1 MNQSNLQNRSPIR
14 RQKAEIYILI
24 TLLSFAGS
32 VSLTR
37 LFLEI
42 TGYPQLGNK
51 ELHIAHVLWGGL
63 ILFIASLLPLLFVN
77 RWVYPISA
85 LLAGIGVGLFIDE
98 VGKFITQNNDYF
110 FPAAAPIIYAFFL
123 LTVLLYVQ
131 VRKRRQMDARTE
143 LYYILQDL
151 EEVLDHDLNENER
164 IDILEHLDRVNKKST
179 DEDISLLAQYLHSF
193 ITNQKLEIA
202 PENVP
207 FWRRG
212 QNKVLAFEKRYISRN
227 RFRAA
232 LVGALVA
239 WGIFTLSYT
248 ITLLLSMHNPA
259 QLSLTLN
266 GLINPRVVRNAT
278 GLTWFETRIGLEAAM
293 GVIMIIAAV
302 LLAIGR
308 DRRAVLIA
316 YAGLL
321 LSLTVVN
328 LLLFYYDQFS
338 AIASALIQFFI
349 LLGLLRY
356 RNRFLKSITP
366 E

>member
-1 MNQSNLQNRSPIR
+1 MDKINLQNRSPIR
-14 RQKAEIYILI
+14 RQKAEIYVLI
-24 TLLSFAGS
+24 TLLSFAAS

-37 LFLEI
+37 LFLEL
-42 TGYPQLGNK
+42 TGYPQLGNS

-77 RWVYPISA
+77 RWVYSTSA

-131 VRKRRQMDARTE
+131 VRRHRQRDARTE

-164 IDILEHLDRVNKKST
+164 ADILDHLDNINKKST
-179 DEDISLLAQYLHSF
+179 DEDISLLAQYLHGF
-193 ITNQKLEIA
+193 ITNKKLEIA
-202 PENVP
+202 PENEP
-207 FWRRG
+207 FWRRW
-212 QNKVLAFEKRYISRN
+212 QNHILAFEERYFSRN

-232 LVGALVA
+232 LVGALIA

-248 ITLLLSMHNPA
+248 IALLMSMHNSTE
-259 QLSLTLN
+259 LSITLN
-266 GLINPRVVRNAT
+266 GLINPRVVRNPS
-278 GLTWFETRIGLEAAM
+278 GMTWFETRIGLEGSI
-293 GVIMIIAAV
+293 GVIMLIAAV
-302 LLAIGR
+302 LLTIGR
-308 DRRAVLIA
+308 DRRAVLVA
-316 YAGLL
+316 YPGLII
-321 LSLTVVN
+321 SLTVVN

-338 AIASALIQFFI
+338 TITNAIIQFII

-366 E
+366 P

>member
-1 MNQSNLQNRSPIR
+1 MIKPDLENRSPIR
-14 RQKAEIYILI
+14 RQKAEVYVLI
-24 TLLSFAGS
+24 TLLSFAAS
-32 VSLTR
+32 VALTR
-37 LFLEI
+37 FFLEL

-51 ELHIAHVLWGGL
+51 DLHIAHVLWGGL
-63 ILFIASLLPLLFVN
+63 ILFVASLLPLLFVN
-77 RWVYPISA
+77 RWVYPITA
-85 LLAGIGVGLFIDE
+85 LLAGVGVGLFIDE

-151 EEVLDHDLNENER
+151 EEVLDHDLNEDER
-164 IDILEHLDRVNKKST
+164 ADILDHLDHINKKSAG
-179 DEDISLLAQYLHSF
+179 EDISLLTEYLYSF

-202 PENVP
+202 PENMP
-207 FWRRG
+207 FWRRF
-212 QNKVLAFEKRYISRN
+212 QNKVLAFEQSHISRN

-239 WGIFTLSYT
+239 WGVFTLFYT
-248 ITLLLSMHNPA
+248 VALLLSMDNPDE
-259 QLSLTLN
+259 LSFTLS
-266 GLINPRVVRNAT
+266 GLINPRVIPDPS
-278 GLTWFETRIGLEAAM
+278 GLTWFETRIGLEGSMGIILLVAA
-293 GVIMIIAAV
+293 G

-308 DRRAVLIA
+308 DRRAVMLA
-316 YAGLL
+316 YLGLL
-321 LSLTVVN
+321 ISLTIVN

-338 AIASALIQFFI
+338 TIFNAIIQFII

-356 RNRFLKSITP
+356 RNRFLKNITP
-366 E
+366 V

>member
-1 MNQSNLQNRSPIR
+1 MRKSDFQNRSPIR
-14 RQKAEIYILI
+14 RQKAEIYVLI
-24 TLLSFAGS
+24 TLLSFAAS

-37 LFLEI
+37 LFLEL

-51 ELHIAHVLWGGL
+51 DLHIAHVLWGGL
-63 ILFIASLLPLLFVN
+63 ILFVASLLPLLFVN

-110 FPAAAPIIYAFFL
+110 SPAAAPIIYSVFL

-131 VRKRRQMDARTE
+131 VRKRRRIDARTE

-164 IDILEHLDRVNKKST
+164 ADILDHLEHVNTKST
-179 DEDISLLAQYLHSF
+179 NEDISLLAQYLHSF

-202 PENVP
+202 PENEP
-207 FWRRG
+207 FWRRW
-212 QNKVLAFEKRYISRN
+212 QKKTLAFEQRYISRN
-227 RFRAA
+227 RFRAT
-232 LVGALVA
+232 LVGALIA
-239 WGIFTLSYT
+239 WGIFALSYT
-248 ITLLLSMHNPA
+248 VALLMSLHSPA
-259 QLSLTLN
+259 DLSLTLS
-266 GLINPRVVRNAT
+266 GLVDPRVIRNPS
-278 GLTWFETRIGLEAAM
+278 GLTWFETRIGLEGSM
-293 GVIMIIAAV
+293 GIIMLIAAA
-302 LLAIGR
+302 LLTIGR
-308 DRRAVLIA
+308 DRRAILLA
-316 YAGLL
+316 YAGLI

-338 AIASALIQFFI
+338 TIFNAFIQFII

-356 RNRFLKSITP
+356 RNRFLQNITP
-366 E
+366 A

>member
-1 MNQSNLQNRSPIR
+1 MINPDLQNRSPIR
-14 RQKAEIYILI
+14 RQRAEIYVLI
-24 TLLSFAGS
+24 TLLSFAAS

-37 LFLEI
+37 LFLGL

-77 RWVYPISA
+77 RWVYPITA

-110 FPAAAPIIYAFFL
+110 FPAAAPIIYALFL

-164 IDILEHLDRVNKKST
+164 ADILDHLDRVNKKSA
-179 DEDISLLAQYLHSF
+179 DKDISLLAQHLQSF
-193 ITNQKLEIA
+193 ITNKQLEIV
-202 PENVP
+202 PINEP
-207 FWRRG
+207 FWRHW
-212 QNKVLAFEKRYISRN
+212 QNKILTFEQSYISRN

-232 LVGALVA
+232 LVGGLIA

-248 ITLLLSMHNPA
+248 IALLLSMHNPA
-259 QLSLTLN
+259 ELSLTLS
-266 GLINPRVVRNAT
+266 GLINTRVISNPS
-278 GLTWFETRIGLEAAM
+278 GLTWFETRIGLEGSM
-293 GVIMIIAAV
+293 GVIMIIAAG
-302 LLAIGR
+302 LFTFRR
-308 DRRAVLIA
+308 DRRAFMIA
-316 YAGLL
+316 YLGLL
-321 LSLTVVN
+321 LSLTIVN

-338 AIASALIQFFI
+338 TISSALIQFII
-349 LLGLLRY
+349 LLALLRY